1 MDDQNHSNPD
11 VLLEQFRAEEKKR
24 RGKLKIFFGYAAGVG
39 KTYQMLHTAQSDA
52 INGTDVLLGYVEPHG
67 RPETE
72 ALVLGLDIL
81 PVKIIEYHGVKLR
94 EFNLDAALAAKP
106 TLILVDE
113 LAHTNAP
120 GSRHLKRWQDVQ
132 ELLDAGINVYTTL
145 NVQHLESLN
154 DIIAQITGISVS
166 ETLPDTVFD
175 TADEIEIVDISQD
188 ELLERLR
195 QGKVYIPA
203 QAQRAVQNFFKKP
216 NLIALRELTLRR
228 TADRI
233 NRQTQTATSDS
244 KTAKSRPTTERLL
257 VCVGPSPT
265 SAAVIRS
272 AKRFALSMRAEWIAV
287 SVETPR
293 TADMSEKARQQ
304 LIKNLRLAEQLG
316 AETVTLG
323 GERIIDEI
331 MDYAKSRNVT
341 KIVVGKTNES
351 WWLLHKSIVNELIR
365 RSGDIDIYVIH
376 GVEESSEPAVPHV
389 HKRTDW
395 TGRFYALF
403 GIAVATLFNC
413 VLWYFG
419 LAEANLI
426 MTYMLAI
433 VFIAARFGRDPAI
446 WASIAGVLT
455 FDFFF
460 VPPYLKFAVNDTQY
474 LLTFIIMLTIALII
488 STLTSRLH
496 RQTRLSRQREQRTES
511 LYHLSHELAG
521 IVGRQ
526 QLLTAAEHRLTETF
540 GADVTIFMP
549 DETNRLR
556 PMTGGHTSFANNPN
570 EIAVAQWVFEHNQI
584 AGRGTETLSSAMALY
599 VPLVSPQRATG
610 VIGIRSDRM
619 DQLLAPAQRQFLETF
634 ASQIALAIERDTL
647 SEQAQKI
654 LIQAENERLRRSNRP
669 DCS

>member
-1 MDDQNHSNPD
+1 MDSPNNPNSMN
-11 VLLEQFRAEEKKR
+11 LSKEIRSIQKN

-52 INGTDVLLGYVEPHG
+52 INGTNVLLGYVEPHG

-72 ALVLGLDIL
+72 ALILGLDIL
-81 PVKIIEYHGVKLR
+81 PVKIVDYHGVKLR

-106 TLILVDE
+106 ALILVDE
-113 LAHTNAP
+113 FAHTNAP
-120 GSRHLKRWQDVQ
+120 GSRHLRRWQDVG

-233 NRQTQTATSDS
+233 NRQSQTATSDS

-293 TADMSEKARQQ
+293 TADMSEKSRQQ

-331 MDYAKSRNVT
+331 MDYAKSKNVT
-341 KIVVGKTNES
+341 KIVVGKTNEP
-351 WWLLHKSIVNELIR
+351 WWSLRRSIVNELIR
-365 RSGDIDIYVIH
+365 QSGDIDIYVIH
-376 GVEESSEPAVPHV
+376 GVEEPSEPTVPHV
-389 HKRTDW
+389 HKHTDW
-395 TGRFYALF
+395 SGRLYALLI
-403 GIAVATLFNC
+403 IAGVTVFNYIFWH
-413 VLWYFG
+413 LRQ
-419 LAEANLI
+419 AEANLI
-426 MTYMLAI
+426 MVYMLAI
-433 VFIAARFGRDPAI
+433 VFISARFGRGPAI
-446 WASIAGVLT
+446 WASIAGVLA

-496 RQTRLSRQREQRTES
+496 QQTRLSRQREQRTES

-540 GADVTIFMP
+540 GVDVTIFMP
-549 DETNRLR
+549 DETNKLR
-556 PMTGGHTSFANNPN
+556 PMTGGHTSFANNSN

-584 AGRGTETLSSAMALY
+584 AGRGTETLSNAMALY
-599 VPLVSPQRATG
+599 VPLVSPQSAIG
-610 VIGIRSDRM
+610 VIGIRDDHT
-619 DQLLAPAQRQFLETF
+619 DQLLAPAQRQLLETF
-634 ASQIALAIERDTL
+634 ASQIALAIERDAL

-654 LIQAENERLRRSNRP
+654 LVQAEHERLRRSNRS

>member
-1 MDDQNHSNPD
+1 MDEQNQSNPD
-11 VLLEQFRAEEKKR
+11 GLLEQFRTHGKKR
-24 RGKLKIFFGYAAGVG
+24 TGKLKIFFGYAAGVG

-52 INGTDVLLGYVEPHG
+52 INGTNVLLGYVEPHG

-72 ALVLGLDIL
+72 ALILGLDIL
-81 PVKIIEYHGVKLR
+81 PVKIIEYHGVNLR
-94 EFNLDAALAAKP
+94 EFDLDAALAAKP
-106 TLILVDE
+106 MLILVDE

-120 GSRHLKRWQDVQ
+120 GSRHLKRWQDIG
-132 ELLDAGINVYTTL
+132 ELLEAGINVYTSL

-175 TADEIEIVDISQD
+175 AADEIEIVDISQD

-228 TADRI
+228 MADRI
-233 NRQTQTATSDS
+233 NRQTQTAPLDS
-244 KTAKSRPTTERLL
+244 KTARSRPTTERLL

-272 AKRFALSMRAEWIAV
+272 AKRFALAMRAEWIAV

-293 TADMSEKARQQ
+293 SAEMSEKARLQ
-304 LIKNLRLAEQLG
+304 LTKNLRQAEQLG
-316 AETVTLG
+316 AETATLG

-331 MDYAKSRNVT
+331 LDYAKTRNVT
-341 KIVVGKTNES
+341 KIVVGKTNEP
-351 WWLLHKSIVNELIR
+351 WWHLRRSIVNELIR
-365 RSGDIDIYVIH
+365 RSGDIDIYVIR
-376 GVEESSEPAVPHV
+376 GTEEPLEPTLPHV
-389 HKRTDW
+389 RKRTDW
-395 TGRFYALF
+395 TGRFYALL
-403 GIAVATLFNC
+403 GIAAATFING

-426 MTYMLAI
+426 MTYMLVI

-446 WASIAGVLT
+446 WASIAGVLA

-460 VPPYLKFAVNDTQY
+460 VPPYFRFAVNDTQY
-474 LLTFIIMLTIALII
+474 LLTFMIMLTIALMI

-496 RQTRLSRQREQRTES
+496 QQARLTRERQRRTES
-511 LYHLSHELAG
+511 LYYLSRELAG

-526 QLLTAAEHRLTETF
+526 QLLTAAQHRLTETF
-540 GADVTIFMP
+540 GADVTMFMP
-549 DETNRLR
+549 DQTRKLS
-556 PMTGGHTSFANNPN
+556 PTVGGHTTFATNPN

-584 AGRGTETLSSAMALY
+584 AGRGTETLSEAMALY
-599 VPLVSPQRATG
+599 VPLVSPQGAVG
-610 VIGIRSDRM
+610 VIGIRGDTS
-619 DQLLAPAQRQFLETF
+619 QLLAPVQKQLLETF

-647 SEQAQKI
+647 SEQAHKI
-654 LIQAENERLRRSNRP
+654 LVQAENEQRRSQIP
-669 DCS
+669 